1 MTNPDGP
8 VRVLH
13 VLQRMEAGGTQALLM
28 NLYRNIDRSRLQ
40 FDFLVEYRER
50 QFYDDEIE
58 SLGGRIYR
66 ASFREDLNPFRFYS
80 YLRRFFE
87 EHREYR
93 IVHVHAYTIGYLPL
107 RAARRAGVVV
117 RVAHSHN
124 NRMSGHAVAVK
135 KVMRALFPLNANRF
149 MACSEEAGRFL
160 FGDRGFTVVPN
171 AIDAASFAYDPAARA
186 EARAEL
192 GFSDD
197 EFVVGSVGRLHHQ
210 KNQGFLLE
218 VFAEILKAR
227 PGARLLLV
235 GDGPER
241 DALIGR
247 ARELGIEGDLVLLS
261 NRHDMPRLYQAM
273 DVFVL
278 TSLYE
283 GLGIVT
289 VEAQASGLPTFVS
302 EGVAAEAEVSP
313 LFRRLDL
320 ADGPAA
326 WAQAVLSEPAAAR
339 VSRVDDVRAH
349 GFDVKENAERLQD
362 WYLRETA
369 DSFISE

>member
-1 MTNPDGP
+1 MKRSENP

-28 NLYRNIDRSRLQ
+28 NLYRNIDRNRLQ

-50 QFYDDEIE
+50 QFYDKEIE
-58 SLGGRIYR
+58 LLGGRIYR
-66 ASFREDLNPFRFYS
+66 TSFRNDLNPFRFYS

-107 RAARRAGVVV
+107 RAARRAGIAV
-117 RVAHSHN
+117 RIAHSHN
-124 NRMSGHAVAVK
+124 NRMSGRAVAVK
-135 KVMRALFPLNANRF
+135 KIMRTLFPLNANRF

-160 FGDRGFTVVPN
+160 FGDRDFTVVPN
-171 AIDAASFAYDPAARA
+171 AIDVDSFAYCPEDRV
-186 EARAEL
+186 EMRREL
-192 GFSDD
+192 GFSDND
-197 EFVVGSVGRLHHQ
+197 FVVGSVGRLHFQ

-218 VFAEILKAR
+218 VFAEILKWR
-227 PGARLLLV
+227 PKAWLLLV

-241 DALIGR
+241 NTLLNKAQR
-247 ARELGIEGDLVLLS
+247 LGIEDKLVLLS

-289 VEAQASGLPTFVS
+289 IEAQASGLPTFAS
-302 EGVAAEAEVSP
+302 EGVAAEAEVSS
-313 LFRRLDL
+313 LFHRLNL
-320 ADGPAA
+320 ADGPEA
-326 WAQAVLSEPAAAR
+326 WARVVLAEPVTTR
-339 VSRVDDVRAH
+339 ISHINDVRTH
-349 GFDVKENAERLQD
+349 GFDIKENAVKLQN
-362 WYLRETA
+362 WYLREA
-369 DSFISE
+369 EMYGRQS

>member
-1 MTNPDGP
+1 M
-8 VRVLH
+8 
-13 VLQRMEAGGTQALLM
+13 
-28 NLYRNIDRSRLQ
+28 
-40 FDFLVEYRER
+40 
-50 QFYDDEIE
+50 
-58 SLGGRIYR
+58 
-66 ASFREDLNPFRFYS
+66 
-80 YLRRFFE
+80 
-87 EHREYR
+87 
-93 IVHVHAYTIGYLPL
+93 
-107 RAARRAGVVV
+107 
-117 RVAHSHN
+117 
-124 NRMSGHAVAVK
+124 
-135 KVMRALFPLNANRF
+135 
-149 MACSEEAGRFL
+149 
-160 FGDRGFTVVPN
+160 
-171 AIDAASFAYDPAARA
+171 
-186 EARAEL
+186 
-192 GFSDD
+192 
-197 EFVVGSVGRLHHQ
+197 
-210 KNQGFLLE
+210 E